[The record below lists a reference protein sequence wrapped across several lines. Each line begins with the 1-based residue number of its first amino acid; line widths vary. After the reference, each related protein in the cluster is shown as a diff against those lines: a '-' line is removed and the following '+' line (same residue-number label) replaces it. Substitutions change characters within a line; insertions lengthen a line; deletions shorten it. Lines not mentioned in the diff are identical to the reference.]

1 MMLSQPPKTKIEAK
15 KKEEFDISTDFTE
28 AELDRMLNVH
38 TIEQE
43 INKMRAK
50 GVCPSQRKGISAS
63 SEITADVVDAVR
75 WQEQKETDL
84 NLLKTTDTNKE
95 KPWIQE
101 IIEDFI
107 AAGLSPSNTKDE
119 AKVLLETLQTGL
131 KSVAEGGYGPEA
143 RNYITT
149 LIKELELLLE
159 KL

>member
-1 MMLSQPPKTKIEAK
+1 MLRQPPKTKTEAK
-15 KKEEFDISTDFTE
+15 KKEDFDISTDFTE

-50 GVCPSQRKGISAS
+50 GVCPTQRKGISAS
-63 SEITADVVDAVR
+63 IVEADVVDAVR
-75 WQEQKETDL
+75 WQEKKEADL

-95 KPWIQE
+95 KPWIQD

-107 AAGLSPSNTKDE
+107 AAGLSPSNTSEE
-119 AKVLLETLQTGL
+119 AKVLLDTLQTGL
-131 KSVAEGGYGPEA
+131 KSIAEGGYGPEA
-143 RNYITT
+143 RNYITA
-149 LIKELELLLE
+149 LIKELELLIE

>member
-1 MMLSQPPKTKIEAK
+1 MLKQPPKTKIEAK

-43 INKMRAK
+43 ISKMRAK
-50 GVCPSQRKGISAS
+50 GVCPSQRKGITAS
-63 SEITADVVDAVR
+63 TEIEADVVDAVR
-75 WQEQKETDL
+75 WQEKKEADL

-95 KPWIQE
+95 KPWVQE

-107 AAGLSPSNTKDE
+107 AAGLSPSNTPDE

-131 KSVAEGGYGPEA
+131 KSVAEVGYGPEA
-143 RNYITT
+143 RNYIAT
-149 LIKELELLLE
+149 LIKELELLIE

>member
-1 MMLSQPPKTKIEAK
+1 MLKQPPKTKIEAK

-43 INKMRAK
+43 ISKMRAK
-50 GVCPSQRKGISAS
+50 GVCPSQRKGITAS
-63 SEITADVVDAVR
+63 TEIEADVVDAVR
-75 WQEQKETDL
+75 WQEKKEADL

-95 KPWIQE
+95 KPWVQE

-107 AAGLSPSNTKDE
+107 AAGLSPSNTPDE

-131 KSVAEGGYGPEA
+131 KSVAEVGYGPEA
-143 RNYITT
+143 RNYIAT
-149 LIKELELLLE
+149 LIKELERLIE